1 MFLKAVFRLGLR
13 SAALIDLVNAVL
25 FSLSKPC
32 VHLQRKDEIITSN
45 VFLIVRYNVVK
56 YKR

>member
-1 MFLKAVFRLGLR
+1 MILKAVFRLGLR
-13 SAALIDLVNAVL
+13 SAALIYLVNAVL
-25 FSLSKPC
+25 FGLSESC

-45 VFLIVRYNVVK
+45 ICLIVRYNVVK